1 MHGPS
6 NIKDCLTA
14 LPKLF
19 FTIFRGNFPK
29 IINVYLHD
37 YECLDVS
44 VFIKDILNDIIK
56 IAIVIFYY

>member
-1 MHGPS
+1 MDSPS

-14 LPKLF
+14 LPKLLLQF
-19 FTIFRGNFPK
+19 FRGNSPK

-37 YECLDVS
+37 YESLDVS

-56 IAIVIFYY
+56 IAI